1 MPVLA
6 FHPQKEKYLKFVR
19 KKKDDLE
26 LLTARPAKLRR
37 KTLGTTPSK
46 RLWVTQ
52 CCRAQHLTTSR
63 QRNSVFI
70 LNPSTGWQHRSNNR
84 PLKSGTRSTLSSWHL
99 SGNTLNVVI
108 IVFVCTARSWWR
120 LTSGARTWLSRA
132 QLTCPTAS
140 KQISGVFPQ
149 RHSSLR
155 PRLWIRLSAWHAEET
170 SSSEIKHCDVVTGV
184 CPLNVST

>member
-1 MPVLA
+1 MDSKAKSKQPSWG
-6 FHPQKEKYLKFVR
+6 EKH
-19 KKKDDLE
+19 LE
-26 LLTARPAKLRR
+26 PHLV
-37 KTLGTTPSK
+37 
-46 RLWVTQ
+46 VTQ
-52 CCRAQHLTTSR
+52 CCRAQHRTTSR

-70 LNPSTGWQHRSNNR
+70 LNPSTGWQHRSNNN
-84 PLKSGTRSTLSSWHL
+84 RSTLSSWHL

-108 IVFVCTARSWWR
+108 VVFVCAARSWWR
-120 LTSGARTWLSRA
+120 LTFGARTWLSRA

-170 SSSEIKHCDVVTGV
+170 RDKT
-184 CPLNVST
+184 LWL